1 MAYRTSWRVCVP
13 TCFFFRAEDGIRDV
27 AVTGVQTCA
36 LPILGRLQRAQRL
49 LVVPQ
54 TQVDKCDGESCVA
67 GRAALERRQDTLRLG
82 ALAGAPGYVPEDPR
96 EVGRVASQSR
106 HLSSLRQ
113 RLGVAPLP
121 GER

>member
-1 MAYRTSWRVCVP
+1 
-13 TCFFFRAEDGIRDV
+13 
-27 AVTGVQTCA
+27 QTCA
-36 LPILGRLQRAQRL
+36 LPISCPPGSGEQRASAALLVGRLQRAQRL

-106 HLSSLRQ
+106 HLSSFRQ